1 MQEKVMNVIPF
12 QKAAQPRA
20 EHFRIHRYPTALI
33 DRVQLGDGRRVTI
46 RPVLPQDAALHQ
58 AFVAGLSPATR
69 YNRFHGPVASLPQ
82 STLRY
87 MTEVDYVAHMAFVAT
102 TIDDLKGEIQVA
114 EARWVRRAPDEGDDV
129 ADFALVVADR
139 WQRAG
144 LGSIL
149 LGMLADTAAAQ
160 GIRRLSG
167 DVLADNE
174 AMCRLMKHAG
184 WRLTRDRTD
193 PRLVVAWLALPDSA
207 RERRALAA

>member
-1 MQEKVMNVIPF
+1 MNVTPIEN
-12 QKAAQPRA
+12 AAQAKA
-20 EHFRIHRYPTALI
+20 ERFRIHRYPTSLI
-33 DRVQLGDGRRVTI
+33 DRVQLADGRRATV
-46 RPVLPQDAALHQ
+46 RPVLPQDAALQQ
-58 AFVAGLSPATR
+58 AFVQALSPAAR
-69 YNRFHGPVASLPQ
+69 YRRFHGPVNVLPE

-87 MTEVDYVAHMAFVAT
+87 MTEVDYVAHMALIAT

-114 EARWVRRAPDEGDDV
+114 EARWVRRAPEDGDDV
-129 ADFALVVADR
+129 ADFALVVDDR

-149 LGMLADTAAAQ
+149 LGVLADTAAAQ

-174 AMCRLMKHAG
+174 GMCRLLKHAG

-193 PRLVVAWLALPDSA
+193 PQLVIASLALPETSPV
-207 RERRALAA
+207 RPALAA